1 MCFDKFYKITNN
13 IADKHAPFRQV
24 TKKEQS
30 LQLKPWITKEIRH
43 LIWERDKLFSKYCRA
58 KDIRKKFELHEKF
71 KRYRNE
77 IVFKIRNS
85 KKIYFQSFFEKNK
98 NDSKKI
104 WKGIRSL
111 VTLKKKNLTQPT
123 SLSVN
128 GELLTNPIKVSNV
141 FNKYFVNIGPNLS
154 NQISNDAPDFHS
166 FLKNKPLNSFIL
178 KREVH
183 TFSLFKYVN
192 VLKKIERTKKTAGQ
206 KLFSFSH
213 NGPPKLAILS
223 NICDDVTGC
232 KRPFSLYIS
241 YIKH

>member
-1 MCFDKFYKITNN
+1 MQFVIFKDLLSSKHLPKSNILQRNFSKFDKEKFSKDLGKIEFQKLLNECHSDINLCFDKFYKITNN

-154 NQISNDAPDFHS
+154 NEISNDAPDFH
-166 FLKNKPLNSFIL
+166 
-178 KREVH
+178 
-183 TFSLFKYVN
+183 
-192 VLKKIERTKKTAGQ
+192 
-206 KLFSFSH
+206 
-213 NGPPKLAILS
+213 
-223 NICDDVTGC
+223 
-232 KRPFSLYIS
+232 
-241 YIKH
+241 